1 MISGFSSILLEP
13 MLEILTL
20 YSTMYQ
26 EHYFCPDDPSPYL
39 AGPKTQRNKSC
50 KFHVQNPDERSPRRK
65 TSVVTERSESTS
77 PVNFRPYITFS
88 SSLLKQLHSQNPLL
102 GVGDALERSLGVLD
116 NLLNSADVLVGL
128 LLGGLESRVVLLAG
142 VVEENAGGLGGTDAE
157 EQEVDGG
164 EEQVA
169 RLDDEAPASPDQT
182 GGGQGGVLGEG
193 EVLCGTGEV
202 GGAGEDE
209 TPLLEE

>member
-1 MISGFSSILLEP
+1 MYKTLMSIP
-13 MLEILTL
+13 
-20 YSTMYQ
+20 
-26 EHYFCPDDPSPYL
+26 EHEKKARLS
-39 AGPKTQRNKSC
+39 RND
-50 KFHVQNPDERSPRRK
+50 QNPLHLWSP
-65 TSVVTERSESTS
+65 
-77 PVNFRPYITFS
+77 PIYNIS
-88 SSLLKQLHSQNPLL
+88 SSLLKYLHSQSPLL
-102 GVGDALERSLGVLD
+102 GVGDALERGLGVLD

-128 LLGGLESRVVLLAG
+128 LLGSLDSSVVLLVG
-142 VVEENAGGLGGTDAE
+142 VVNEDAGGLGSADAE

-202 GGAGEDE
+202 GGTGEDE
-209 TPLLEE
+209 TPLWKNVC

>member
-1 MISGFSSILLEP
+1 V
-13 MLEILTL
+13 
-20 YSTMYQ
+20 
-26 EHYFCPDDPSPYL
+26 D
-39 AGPKTQRNKSC
+39 
-50 KFHVQNPDERSPRRK
+50 
-65 TSVVTERSESTS
+65 
-77 PVNFRPYITFS
+77 FRPYITFPPHTS
-88 SSLLKQLHSQNPLL
+88 KKLHSQDPLL

-128 LLGGLESRVVLLAG
+128 LLGGLESRIVLLAG